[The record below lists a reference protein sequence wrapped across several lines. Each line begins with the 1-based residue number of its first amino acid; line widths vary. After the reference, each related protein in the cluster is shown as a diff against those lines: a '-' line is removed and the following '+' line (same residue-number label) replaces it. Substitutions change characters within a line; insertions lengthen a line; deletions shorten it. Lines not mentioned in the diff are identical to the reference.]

1 MWIPIITSLV
11 CFAVATILFTPPL
24 RKFPFY
30 QAVSFYFLFEGAWTL
45 FNTLI
50 TAIWPYAD
58 FMIWVHH
65 VGIILFAG
73 YLFYKIYVYYWRQRR
88 EEKGRRSRLPG
99 KRSFPKKTTKRKGR
113 KDRKMMEYVYAGMW
127 FLIGLLLIWKLR
139 KENQVFVFAGGIFL
153 FMGAWW
159 LADALLP
166 QLDLFGGVYA
176 WIFRGVM
183 AAALIVTGLV
193 FFRQKRRDAEQRA
206 LEEEEGGAEEAADEE
221 SGGDSSED

>member
-1 MWIPIITSLV
+1 
-11 CFAVATILFTPPL
+11 
-24 RKFPFY
+24 
-30 QAVSFYFLFEGAWTL
+30 
-45 FNTLI
+45 
-50 TAIWPYAD
+50 
-58 FMIWVHH
+58 
-65 VGIILFAG
+65 
-73 YLFYKIYVYYWRQRR
+73 
-88 EEKGRRSRLPG
+88 
-99 KRSFPKKTTKRKGR
+99 
-113 KDRKMMEYVYAGMW
+113 MMEYVYAGMW

-166 QLDLFGGVYA
+166 PLDLFGGVYA

-183 AAALIVTGLV
+183 AAALIVTGLA

>member
-1 MWIPIITSLV
+1 
-11 CFAVATILFTPPL
+11 
-24 RKFPFY
+24 
-30 QAVSFYFLFEGAWTL
+30 
-45 FNTLI
+45 
-50 TAIWPYAD
+50 
-58 FMIWVHH
+58 
-65 VGIILFAG
+65 
-73 YLFYKIYVYYWRQRR
+73 
-88 EEKGRRSRLPG
+88 
-99 KRSFPKKTTKRKGR
+99 
-113 KDRKMMEYVYAGMW
+113 MMEYVYAGMW

-206 LEEEEGGAEEAADEE
+206 LEEEESGAEDAAETLQRIERRSSGNSEFLE
-221 SGGDSSED
+221 SSGDRLSSNGDRTK

>member
-88 EEKGRRSRLPG
+88 EEKRE
-99 KRSFPKKTTKRKGR
+99 T
-113 KDRKMMEYVYAGMW
+113 EQAAGEKE
-127 FLIGLLLIWKLR
+127 LS
-139 KENQVFVFAGGIFL
+139 KENDEERKRTERQKNDGICLCGDVVPDRLAADLEAEKGKPGFCIRRRDFLVYGRLVAGGC
-153 FMGAWW
+153 
-159 LADALLP
+159 P
-166 QLDLFGGVYA
+166 
-176 WIFRGVM
+176 
-183 AAALIVTGLV
+183 AAPA
-193 FFRQKRRDAEQRA
+193 
-206 LEEEEGGAEEAADEE
+206 
-221 SGGDSSED
+221 

>member
-1 MWIPIITSLV
+1 MMWIPIITSLV

-88 EEKGRRSRLPG
+88 GGKKGEERAARGKGVFQKKDEG
-99 KRSFPKKTTKRKGR
+99 KKDGKTEK
-113 KDRKMMEYVYAGMW
+113 
-127 FLIGLLLIWKLR
+127 
-139 KENQVFVFAGGIFL
+139 
-153 FMGAWW
+153 
-159 LADALLP
+159 
-166 QLDLFGGVYA
+166 
-176 WIFRGVM
+176 
-183 AAALIVTGLV
+183 
-193 FFRQKRRDAEQRA
+193 
-206 LEEEEGGAEEAADEE
+206 
-221 SGGDSSED
+221 

>member
-73 YLFYKIYVYYWRQRR
+73 YLFYKIYVYYWRQSGRK
-88 EEKGRRSRLPG
+88 KGRRSRLPG
-99 KRSFPKKTTKRKGR
+99 KGAFKENDERKRTERQKMRNMFMRGCGS
-113 KDRKMMEYVYAGMW
+113 DRLA
-127 FLIGLLLIWKLR
+127 LIWKLR

-193 FFRQKRRDAEQRA
+193 FFRQKRRDAE
-206 LEEEEGGAEEAADEE
+206 
-221 SGGDSSED
+221 

>member
-1 MWIPIITSLV
+1 MMWIPIITSLV

-88 EEKGRRSRLPG
+88 EEKRETEQAAGEKELSKENDEEKMDIAHCRLPCCNAAW
-99 KRSFPKKTTKRKGR
+99 RRRRVLS
-113 KDRKMMEYVYAGMW
+113 AGE
-127 FLIGLLLIWKLR
+127 R
-139 KENQVFVFAGGIFL
+139 
-153 FMGAWW
+153 
-159 LADALLP
+159 
-166 QLDLFGGVYA
+166 GGV
-176 WIFRGVM
+176 RGV
-183 AAALIVTGLV
+183 AGCEP
-193 FFRQKRRDAEQRA
+193 QH
-206 LEEEEGGAEEAADEE
+206 
-221 SGGDSSED
+221 

>member
-1 MWIPIITSLV
+1 MMWIPIITSLV

-88 EEKGRRSRLPG
+88 EEKRETEQAAGG
-99 KRSFPKKTTKRKGR
+99 KELS
-113 KDRKMMEYVYAGMW
+113 
-127 FLIGLLLIWKLR
+127 
-139 KENQVFVFAGGIFL
+139 KEN
-153 FMGAWW
+153 
-159 LADALLP
+159 
-166 QLDLFGGVYA
+166 
-176 WIFRGVM
+176 
-183 AAALIVTGLV
+183 
-193 FFRQKRRDAEQRA
+193 
-206 LEEEEGGAEEAADEE
+206 DEE
-221 SGGDSSED
+221 KKDGKTEK

>member
-1 MWIPIITSLV
+1 MMWIPIITSLV

-88 EEKGRRSRLPG
+88 EEKRE
-99 KRSFPKKTTKRKGR
+99 T
-113 KDRKMMEYVYAGMW
+113 EQAAGEKE
-127 FLIGLLLIWKLR
+127 LS
-139 KENQVFVFAGGIFL
+139 KENDEEKKDGKTECGDVVPDRLAADLEAEKGKPGFCIRRRNFLVYGRLVAGGC
-153 FMGAWW
+153 
-159 LADALLP
+159 P
-166 QLDLFGGVYA
+166 
-176 WIFRGVM
+176 
-183 AAALIVTGLV
+183 AAPA
-193 FFRQKRRDAEQRA
+193 
-206 LEEEEGGAEEAADEE
+206 
-221 SGGDSSED
+221 

>member
-1 MWIPIITSLV
+1 MCIPIITSLV

-88 EEKGRRSRLPG
+88 EEKRETEQAVGAKELSKANDEEKKQNKIPPIKHLSRETIVKQLLYVTYLYYPQTLQPAECTPTLSARLP
-99 KRSFPKKTTKRKGR
+99 
-113 KDRKMMEYVYAGMW
+113 KDSTAAYW
-127 FLIGLLLIWKLR
+127 LR
-139 KENQVFVFAGGIFL
+139 PI
-153 FMGAWW
+153 
-159 LADALLP
+159 
-166 QLDLFGGVYA
+166 
-176 WIFRGVM
+176 
-183 AAALIVTGLV
+183 
-193 FFRQKRRDAEQRA
+193 
-206 LEEEEGGAEEAADEE
+206 
-221 SGGDSSED
+221 